1 MKNLDFILD
10 VPESVKDYLFKLQK
24 NDKVS
29 FHPSLSG
36 LTNEGEK
43 LQLGFSTYGLKLYYM
58 LGIWDQL
65 DNNHKDKWSKFIN
78 SFQQNIKSFPKN
90 SYIDPVLLNSYKE
103 QTLKKSSI
111 DLIKKTMNFSS
122 KYNYETNEVKLSKA
136 INAETKQA
144 IATLYEVDFK
154 NDKLLEN
161 IYSNEVDLL
170 NYLENLNWMTP
181 WTSGAQFSSIC
192 VYATTQSYKY
202 KSTLVDFI
210 KQKADPETGSY
221 FSTRPNSN
229 REIINGAMKV
239 ISGLDWIEEE
249 IHYPEKLIDFCL
261 ENKPI
266 NEGCDVVDFIYVMY
280 KCLKQSNYKK
290 LEVNNLLKDSI
301 SEIKNLYKE
310 KEGGF
315 SYFVDKS
322 QTHYYGVPIT
332 KGNNVA
338 DLHGTLLCTWAIM
351 MILESNELL
360 DKKYNIIK
368 P

>member
-1 MKNLDFILD
+1 MNNLDFILN
-10 VPESVKDYLFKLQK
+10 VPERVMDYLSKLNK

-29 FHPSLSG
+29 FRPSLSG
-36 LTNEGEK
+36 VTTEGEN

-65 DNNHKDKWSKFIN
+65 DKNHKDKWTTFIN
-78 SFQQNIKSFPKN
+78 SFQQNIKSFPEN
-90 SYIDPVLLNSYKE
+90 SYIDPVLLNSYKNK
-103 QTLKKSSI
+103 TFKKSSI
-111 DLIKKTMNFSS
+111 DQIKKIMNLSS

-144 IATLYEVDFK
+144 IATLYEVDYK
-154 NDKLLEN
+154 NSKLLEN
-161 IYSNEVDLL
+161 IYSNETNLL

-192 VYATTQSYKY
+192 VYATTQSYEY

-210 KQKADPETGSY
+210 KHKADPETGSY
-221 FSTRPNSN
+221 FSKKPNSN

-239 ISGLDWIEEE
+239 ISGLDWVEEE
-249 IHYPEKLIDFCL
+249 IHYPDKLIDFCL
-261 ENKPI
+261 QNKPI

-280 KCLKQSNYKK
+280 KCLNQSNYKK
-290 LEVNNLLKDSI
+290 REVNNLLIDSI
-301 SEIKNLYKE
+301 GEIKNLYKE
-310 KEGGF
+310 NEGGF

-332 KGNNVA
+332 MGNNVA

-351 MILESNELL
+351 MILKSNELL

>member
-1 MKNLDFILD
+1 MKNLEFISK
-10 VPESVKDYLFKLQK
+10 VPEDVKSYLYKLQK
-24 NDKVS
+24 NDRVS
-29 FHPSLSG
+29 FLPSLSG
-36 LTNEGEK
+36 LTREGEQ

-58 LGIWDQL
+58 LGIWDEL
-65 DNNHKDKWSKFIN
+65 DKNHKDQWSKFIN
-78 SFQQNIKSFPKN
+78 SFQQNNKSFPEN
-90 SYIDPVLLNSYKE
+90 SYVDPVLLGNYKNYN
-103 QTLKKSSI
+103 LKKSSI

-122 KYNYETNEVKLSKA
+122 KYNYETNEVKLNKA

-161 IYSNEVDLL
+161 IYLNEISLL
-170 NYLENLNWMTP
+170 NYLESLNWMTP

-202 KSTLVDFI
+202 KSTLIDFI
-210 KQKADPETGSY
+210 NQKVDPETGSY
-221 FSTRPNSN
+221 FSSRPSSN

-261 ENKPI
+261 ESKPI

-280 KCLKQSNYKK
+280 KCLSQSNYKK
-290 LEVNNLLKDSI
+290 IEVNNLLIDSI

-360 DKKYNIIK
+360 DSKYNIIK